1 MSEMTKRV
9 DAVGA
14 ETSSHIDGD
23 AEITT
28 YTFNEAQMQT
38 FTEMTKEAAQ
48 ESMIKDVHK
57 KFPVPDRE
65 HAEMWPHDEQI
76 RWAGI
81 GEVISYLNSKV

>member
-28 YTFNEAQMQT
+28 YTFNEAQSPQ
-38 FTEMTKEAAQ
+38 
-48 ESMIKDVHK
+48 S
-57 KFPVPDRE
+57 
-65 HAEMWPHDEQI
+65 
-76 RWAGI
+76 
-81 GEVISYLNSKV
+81 NSRSSQRVYK